1 MRLVRKKLPGRPG
14 PPDPPPVLSADER
27 RAEGVGVRQRSNGGG
42 GKQRGEKKEEREE
55 AES

>member
-1 MRLVRKKLPGRPG
+1 MRLVRKLPGRPG

-27 RAEGVGVRQRSNGGG
+27 RQEIEGEITRGGDRERS
-42 GKQRGEKKEEREE
+42 RGEKAEEREE